1 MIVAGKTHRGMVR
14 ANNQDTLLTF
24 VHEEQNCALLI
35 VCDGMGG
42 AKAGNVASSIA
53 AHTFADKVEEIL
65 HTTGAPSIRALRM
78 AVAYANE
85 AVYRESLSSP
95 DFEGMGT
102 TLVAALIYGRHTIL
116 MNIGDSRAYRI
127 RGDEITQLTLDHSY
141 VQELFRKG
149 RLTAEEARNH
159 PNRNLITRAV
169 GVDAFVE
176 ADIFEGELAPT
187 DLLLLCSDGLTGM
200 LEDEEIVALVNASRS
215 LDEAVDHLIAAACDN
230 GGTDNITAILFTGA
244 GIMKQGEAEKW
255 TNT

>member
-1 MIVAGKTHRGMVR
+1 MIVAGKTHQGMVR
-14 ANNQDTLLTF
+14 ANNQDTFLTF
-24 VHEEQNCALLI
+24 THTEQNCALLI

-53 AHTFADKVEEIL
+53 AHTFADKVEEL
-65 HTTGAPSIRALRM
+65 LSKTANPSIRALRM
-78 AVAYANE
+78 AVSRANH
-85 AVYRESLSSP
+85 AVFQESISDP

-102 TLVAALIYGRHTIL
+102 TLVAALIRGSHAVLI
-116 MNIGDSRAYRI
+116 NIGDSRAYRI

-169 GVDAFVE
+169 GVEEFVE

-200 LEDEEIVALVNASRS
+200 LDDREIVSLVNASRS

-244 GIMKQGEAEKW
+244 GIIKQGEAE
-255 TNT
+255 NG